1 MQAKLTS
8 VGEQEFDELLSLMR
22 DYYDFDNLE
31 YNLVKIQAAV
41 QGLMFDETLGK
52 IWLIA
57 YQMEYIGYIAIT
69 FGYSL
74 ESGGRDAVV
83 DEFFI
88 MEKYRDRGVGKSVLN
103 QVEDFLKHE
112 HIKALYLEVDR
123 ENQKAKK
130 FYVSQGFESRE
141 RFHLMSKSL

>member
-1 MQAKLTS
+1 MHAKLIA
-8 VGEQEFDELLSLMR
+8 VGGQELDELLSLMR
-22 DYYDFDNLE
+22 AYYDFDNLE
-31 YNLVKIQAAV
+31 YNLVKIQAAAE
-41 QGLMFDETLGK
+41 GLISDNKLGK

-83 DEFFI
+83 DEFYI
-88 MEKYRDRGVGKSVLN
+88 MEKHRDRGIGKSILN

-112 HIKALYLEVDR
+112 QIKALYLEVDR